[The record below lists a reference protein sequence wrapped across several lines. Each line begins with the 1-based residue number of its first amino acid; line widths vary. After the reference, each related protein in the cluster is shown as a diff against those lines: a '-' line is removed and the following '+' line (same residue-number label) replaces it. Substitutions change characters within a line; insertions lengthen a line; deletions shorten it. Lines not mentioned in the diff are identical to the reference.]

1 MSEICLCDDLI
12 SLKSKQKFQL
22 SFLFVH
28 CYGVDK
34 CDSEDDI
41 KVDDSGNLF
50 LLNSNSL
57 NFVWAI
63 RNKGVHNAFVFS
75 LYRDKSK

>member
-22 SFLFVH
+22 SFLFVL

-34 CDSEDDI
+34 CDSEGWI
-41 KVDDSGNLF
+41 PRTQKTL
-50 LLNSNSL
+50 
-57 NFVWAI
+57 I
-63 RNKGVHNAFVFS
+63 
-75 LYRDKSK
+75 